1 MLLVPCPHCGPR
13 NSADLTLVG
22 ETGPRPDPSTA
33 TPPEW
38 RAYLYEEEN
47 PAGWTAETWYCRL
60 GCQRFFV
67 TERHRTRNRFRNP
80 PLAGASGSE
89 PPGSP

>member
-22 ETGPRPDPSTA
+22 ESEPRPAPGDVSPA
-33 TPPEW
+33 AW

-47 PAGWTAETWYCRL
+47 PAGWTRETWYCRL
-60 GCQRFFV
+60 GCGRFFV
-67 TERHRTRNRFRNP
+67 TERHRGKNRFRNA
-80 PLAGASGSE
+80 PLAAGDAAGE
-89 PPGSP
+89 RP

>member
-22 ETGPRPDPSTA
+22 ECTARPDPSDV
-33 TPPEW
+33 TPAAW

-47 PAGWTAETWYCRL
+47 PGGWTRETWYCRA
-60 GCQRFFV
+60 GCGRFFV
-67 TERHRTRNRFRNP
+67 TERHRAENRFRNP
-80 PLAGASGSE
+80 PLAGAGGGPE
-89 PPGSP
+89 DGP